1 VAARHVTIPPQ
12 NAKASDDGILA
23 WAQESS
29 KACAGVVTWVRSRRR
44 SGRGRRSTGEE
55 ETRGGCGAA
64 GHMSP
69 FPVCVCVVEVEEKKA

>member
-29 KACAGVVTWVRSRRR
+29 KACVGVVTWVRSRRR
-44 SGRGRRSTGEE
+44 SGKGRRSTGEE
-55 ETRGGCGAA
+55 ETSDRGAA
-64 GHMSP
+64 GPILP
-69 FPVCVCVVEVEEKKA
+69 FPVGVVMWWRW